1 MCRRLDLQLLLR
13 EMGILLEMFLGEK
26 EEIYIWFTCREPI
39 LLIYIIIIL
48 IDKIIARIQ
57 NTCFCVDLSGGN
69 LTGEDLLS
77 NATISNQN
85 IQTHDQS
92 ANSDSNLS
100 QRLQVV
106 TLPDVVRQELE
117 DSLTIEVIYI
127 SLICSDSFVVIM

>member
-1 MCRRLDLQLLLR
+1 
-13 EMGILLEMFLGEK
+13 MFF
-26 EEIYIWFTCREPI
+26 IYVF
-39 LLIYIIIIL
+39 LNNIL
-48 IDKIIARIQ
+48 IHEIIARIQ
-57 NTCFCVDLSGGN
+57 TPCFCVDLSGGN

-85 IQTHDQS
+85 IQTDDQS

-127 SLICSDSFVVIM
+127 SLICSDSFVVVTSNDYYT